1 MEKTPRPLSP
11 SNNRQPYFSS
21 PREDYD
27 HSNERSDPVRQR
39 TVRLPDDLRIALRCF
54 CGAALTLLILLSGLR
69 PEPPALT
76 VGLPLQACALSDD
89 LEADLLARVLAAE
102 VGECSYGTQAA
113 YAAMLLN
120 RVADPRFPGG
130 LGGVIAEAGLS
141 AETGEVPQ
149 RCRRAARAALLG
161 VDQTGGALYC
171 FSAHDRAAAALFA
184 DRITLRLEDMFFAR

>member
-1 MEKTPRPLSP
+1 MRPQNL
-11 SNNRQPYFSS
+11 
-21 PREDYD
+21 
-27 HSNERSDPVRQR
+27 
-39 TVRLPDDLRIALRCF
+39 RLPDDLRTALRCF
-54 CGAALTLLILLSGLR
+54 CGAALTLLILLGGLR

-76 VGLPLQACALSDD
+76 VGLPLQTCALSDD

-141 AETGEVPQ
+141 AETGDVPQ
-149 RCRRAARAALLG
+149 RCRRAARTALLG

-171 FSAHDRAAAALFA
+171 FPSNDRAAAALFA
-184 DRITLRLEDMFFAR
+184 DRITLRLEDMVFAK